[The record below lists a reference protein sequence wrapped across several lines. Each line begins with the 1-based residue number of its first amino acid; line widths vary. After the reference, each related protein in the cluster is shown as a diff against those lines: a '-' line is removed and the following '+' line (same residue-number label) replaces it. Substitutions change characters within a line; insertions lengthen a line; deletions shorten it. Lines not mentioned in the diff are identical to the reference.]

1 MSETID
7 GALLAQLMEIVS
19 KEAMIE
25 PDKLKPDTLL
35 EELDIQSADYV
46 MILMAVEEKFGVY
59 VSVDSDLSEART
71 VGELAQ
77 FVARK
82 IKEGADGS

>member
-77 FVARK
+77 NVARK

>member
-46 MILMAVEEKFGVY
+46 MILMAVEEKFGDY

>member
-1 MSETID
+1 
-7 GALLAQLMEIVS
+7 MEIVS

>member
-1 MSETID
+1 
-7 GALLAQLMEIVS
+7 
-19 KEAMIE
+19 MIE

-77 FVARK
+77 NVARK

>member
-1 MSETID
+1 MSESD
-7 GALLAQLMEIVS
+7 DDELLAQLMEIVS

-25 PDKLKPDTLL
+25 LDKFKPDTLL

-59 VSVDSDLSEART
+59 ISVDSDLSETRT
-71 VGELAQ
+71 VGELAR
-77 FVARK
+77 FVAGK
-82 IKEGADGS
+82 IREGADGS